1 MNWPYRCPEYFMKPY
16 YVVSPQEEKLS
27 MYRQRNSLGGLS
39 GGIFLIGLAIAIFF
53 SSGHFFLPILF
64 SALALCS
71 LIGSLATLNPRALYG
86 GLQGFVW
93 LLGLGILFLPG
104 VGFWPWILVLCG
116 ISAILG
122 VLARPI
128 MAGILG
134 IGILG
139 AASMA
144 NQQPQSTY
152 QPSQPTYEPYQQGY
166 QPQPPVQAPETSQ
179 EGGQQHLY
187 QPQPQYEQP

>member
-1 MNWPYRCPEYFMKPY
+1 
-16 YVVSPQEEKLS
+16 
-27 MYRQRNSLGGLS
+27 MYRQRNSLGGLT

-53 SSGHFFLPILF
+53 SGGHFFLSILF
-64 SALALCS
+64 AALALCS

-122 VLARPI
+122 VLIRPI

-134 IGILG
+134 IGILST
-139 AASMA
+139 ASMA
-144 NQQPQSTY
+144 NQQPQPTY
-152 QPSQPTYEPYQQGY
+152 QPYQQGY
-166 QPQPPVQAPETSQ
+166 QPPAQAPETYQ
-179 EGGQQHLY
+179 EGGQQYPY
-187 QPQPQYEQP
+187 QQPQYEQPQVQYPQEMPPQQQ

>member
-1 MNWPYRCPEYFMKPY
+1 
-16 YVVSPQEEKLS
+16 
-27 MYRQRNSLGGLS
+27 MYRQRNSLGGLT
-39 GGIFLIGLAIAIFF
+39 GGIFLIGLALAFF
-53 SSGHFFLPILF
+53 IGGGHFFLSILF
-64 SALALCS
+64 ATLAFCS
-71 LIGSLATLNPRALYG
+71 LFGSLATLNPRGFYG

-128 MAGILG
+128 MTGILG

-139 AASMA
+139 AASLA
-144 NQQPQSTY
+144 NQQPQ
-152 QPSQPTYEPYQQGY
+152 PPPTYEPYQQGY
-166 QPQPPVQAPETSQ
+166 QTQAPAQSPETYQ
-179 EGGQQHLY
+179 EGSQQHPY
-187 QPQPQYEQP
+187 QPQPQYEQPQVQYPQELPPQQQ

>member
-1 MNWPYRCPEYFMKPY
+1 
-16 YVVSPQEEKLS
+16 
-27 MYRQRNSLGGLS
+27 MYRQRNSLGGLT

-53 SSGHFFLPILF
+53 SGGHFFLPIF
-64 SALALCS
+64 FATLALGS
-71 LIGSLATLNPRALYG
+71 LIGSLATLNPRAFYG

-122 VLARPI
+122 VLIRPI
-128 MAGILG
+128 IAGILG
-134 IGILG
+134 TGILG

-144 NQQPQSTY
+144 NQQPQPTY

-166 QPQPPVQAPETSQ
+166 QPPPPAQAPETYQ
-179 EGGQQHLY
+179 EGGQQHPY
-187 QPQPQYEQP
+187 QQPQYDQPQVQYPQQFPPLQQ